1 MPASGE
7 IDIIR
12 AQGQDSGRVTGALH
26 LSEGSM
32 EGSGQTAVLSSAD
45 LARDLSTQ
53 FHIYSLEWT
62 KERLMWFVDETLLHM
77 KVMNRSSALSTPS
90 VLTVDSDKPE
100 TADGWLEDYSVCSCG
115 ACLD

>member
-12 AQGQDSGRVTGALH
+12 ARGQDSGRVTGALH
-26 LSEGSM
+26 LN

-45 LARDLSTQ
+45 LARSRDLSTQ

-62 KERLMWFVDETLLHM
+62 EERLMWFVDETLLHM
-77 KVMNRSSALSTPS
+77 KVINRSSALSTPS

-100 TADGWLEDYSVCSCG
+100 TADGRLEGYSVCSCG
-115 ACLD
+115 ACLN